1 MYKTISLN
9 GEWILRG
16 KDSQNHD
23 IEIPVQVPGYAHLA
37 LEKAG
42 ILEPIYWR
50 DNAEK
55 YMWIE
60 NVEWCFLREFII
72 AEDVD
77 ISCAQLRFDSID
89 TFADIYLNGKLIHST
104 SNMFL
109 NYFIPV
115 NDVLKIGKNSLCVT
129 IHPYKQMIK
138 DKPDRN
144 AAFSGDRVNVRR
156 IQCTFF
162 WDWVSRFVSSGIAGN
177 VELAFPTQSVIEDV
191 FVETMDICETSAAL
205 RVQLKTKNAVDN
217 DCRFSVDIIS
227 PEGDNVWDLKGN
239 VFMDEIYLQADIDE
253 PRLWWPVGYG
263 EHPLYIVKVILF
275 DKNNNEIDKKT
286 LRIGIRTVRFEML
299 RDKQGTDAE
308 IRTRQLR
315 EKYNQLDNP
324 RNGESFVLLVNGQR
338 IFSKGGNWV
347 PASPFPGTIPESH
360 YRNLIELA
368 AKSNMNLLRVWGGG
382 IYEPDIFYDLC
393 DELGVMVT
401 QDFMLSCGDYPDE
414 DPDFIDTFKK
424 EVEAVILRLR
434 SRTCLAAWLG
444 NNENGDDFDWD
455 DKNTKNIKLNC
466 ICQPILN
473 KLNPNRTF
481 RLYCPYGGIGNTDL
495 TIGDD
500 HLSWWWTGAENITST
515 SFDVVGRFASES
527 ALEGYPLPSSLRKF
541 LLEEDI
547 LDFNNPMVDYHI
559 KNNIYFDYM
568 GLISVH
574 DRLKK
579 NSQIIVGDVDGKYE
593 QLYRWAYIQYEWARL
608 TLEGMRRSK
617 WYGAGVLYWMYD
629 DCWPAL
635 GYAVVDYYGRPK
647 AGWYAT
653 KYSGAPIAATM
664 KEKDGVLEFIVLN
677 DSFETG
683 QLSYSI
689 SIYKPEN
696 GFVNIGKGEAEFGSN
711 VNTKIFD
718 CTFGQLGITKES
730 NAIVFFDIYK
740 ENELISR
747 GRWYPDWLSKLNLP
761 IAELEYTADRTKN
774 KISVTC
780 KKGVALGVAFDGEFV
795 AEDNFIDLLEG
806 ETREIAYT
814 AFEGFDE
821 ITVYGYNSPISKI

>member
-1 MYKTISLN
+1 MYKIISLN
-9 GEWILRG
+9 GEWLLKG
-16 KDSQNHD
+16 KDVQNND
-23 IEIPVQVPGYAHLA
+23 IEVPVQIPGYVHPA
-37 LEKAG
+37 LEEAG

-55 YMWIE
+55 CQWIE
-60 NVEWCFLREFII
+60 DVEWTFIREFSVD
-72 AEDVD
+72 EDVD
-77 ISCAQLRFDSID
+77 MSCAQLQFDSID
-89 TFADIYLNGKLIHST
+89 TYADIYLNGKLMHST

-109 NYFIPV
+109 NYSVPI
-115 NDVLKIGKNSLCVT
+115 NEILTHGKNSLSVV
-129 IHPYKQMIK
+129 IRPYKEMIK

-162 WDWVSRFVSSGIAGN
+162 WDWVNRFVSSGIAGN
-177 VELAFPTQSVIEDV
+177 VQIVFPTKSVIEDV

-205 RVQLKTKNAVDN
+205 KIQLKTQNAVDT
-217 DCRFSVDIIS
+217 DCSFSVDILD
-227 PEGDNVWDLKGN
+227 PNGEVVWDLKGN
-239 VFMDEIYLQADIDE
+239 TFMDEICLQADISE
-253 PRLWWPVGYG
+253 PKLWWPVGYG
-263 EHPLYIVKVILF
+263 EHPLYTVKVALF
-275 DKNNNEIDKKT
+275 DKENNEIDKKT
-286 LRIGIRTVRFEML
+286 VRVGIRTVRFEML
-299 RDKQGTDAE
+299 RDKSGTDAE
-308 IRTRQLR
+308 KRIKELR
-315 EKYNQLDNP
+315 EKFNQQDNP
-324 RNGESFVLLVNGQR
+324 YNGESFILLVNGKR

-347 PASPFPGTIPESH
+347 PASPFPGTIPEHH
-360 YRNLIELA
+360 YRKLIELA
-368 AKSNMNLLRVWGGG
+368 AKANMNLLRVWGGG
-382 IYEPDIFYDLC
+382 IYEPDLFYDLC

-414 DPDFIDTFKK
+414 DPDFLDTFKK
-424 EVEAVILRLR
+424 EVEAVVLRLR
-434 SRTCLAAWLG
+434 NHACLAAWLG
-444 NNENGDDFDWD
+444 NNENGDDFNWD
-455 DKNTKNIKLNC
+455 DKNTKNMKLNY
-466 ICQPILN
+466 ICQPLLN
-473 KLNPNRTF
+473 KLDPNRTF

-515 SFDVVGRFASES
+515 SFDMVGRFASES
-527 ALEGYPLPSSLRKF
+527 ALEGYPLPAALRKF

-547 LDFNNPMVDYHI
+547 LDFNSPMVDFHI

-617 WYGAGVLYWMYD
+617 WFGAGVQYWMYN

-653 KYSGAPIAATM
+653 KYSGAPVAATI
-664 KEKDGVLEFIVLN
+664 KEENEQLKFIVLN
-677 DSFETG
+677 DSFEADK
-683 QLSYSI
+683 LSYRI
-689 SIYKPEN
+689 SIYKPESGVLEIAN
-696 GFVNIGKGEAEFGSN
+696 GETEFYSN
-711 VNTKIFD
+711 VNTEFAA
-718 CTFGQLGITKES
+718 CTFAELHVNKQS
-730 NAIVFFDIYK
+730 NVIVFFDIYK
-740 ENELISR
+740 DGELLSR

-761 IAELEYTADRTKN
+761 MAELEYTVDREINT
-774 KISVTC
+774 ISVTC

-795 AEDNFIDLLEG
+795 AEDNYIDLLEG
-806 ETREIAYT
+806 ETKIVSYT
-814 AFEGFDE
+814 PFEEFDE
-821 ITVYGYNSPISKI
+821 ITVYGYNSHIGKI